1 MIASR
6 RMSLCGGGNY
16 LSVGGLI
23 FGSPGELL
31 LLWLD
36 FGAVV
41 VAPPPVP
48 EGALVELL

>member
-1 MIASR
+1 
-6 RMSLCGGGNY
+6 MSLIGSGSY

-23 FGSPGELL
+23 FVSPVELL
-31 LLWLD
+31 LLGLD

-41 VAPPPVP
+41 VAPPPPVP